1 MAAPAPPNP
10 PISED
15 MAAGLA
21 HEVRNQL
28 NSLQLHVQ
36 ILEQELGERPSEAGQ
51 GVLDRLHRM
60 TRALDELDDFL
71 SEFLRLAHPP
81 PVEPETIA
89 LAPLLLELV
98 TFLAPEFA
106 ARGVALETDLASGA
120 EQARA
125 DAPQLKR
132 AILNLA
138 LNALAATPQGGGV
151 TIETREREGSVRIAV
166 RDTGSGIAPDLQP
179 HLFEPFVVGR
189 PGGVGLGL
197 PIASRIV
204 EQHGGRIEVE
214 SELGRG
220 SVFTVVLPLR
230 AVPR

>member
-1 MAAPAPPNP
+1 
-10 PISED
+10 

-28 NSLQLHVQ
+28 NALQLHVQ
-36 ILEQELGERPSEAGQ
+36 ILEQELGERLSDAGSEA
-51 GVLDRLHRM
+51 LDRLHRM

-81 PVEPETIA
+81 PVIPETIA
-89 LAPLLLELV
+89 LAPLLRELV
-98 TFLAPEFA
+98 TFLGPEFA
-106 ARGVALETDLASGA
+106 ARGVALETDLARGA
-120 EQARA
+120 DETRA
-125 DAPQLKR
+125 DGPQLKR
-132 AILNLA
+132 ALLNLA
-138 LNALAATPQGGGV
+138 LNALSATPKGGRV
-151 TIETREREGSVRIAV
+151 TIETRRREGTTRIAV
-166 RDTGSGIAPDLQP
+166 RDTGSGIAPELRP

-214 SELGRG
+214 STPGRG
-220 SVFTVVLPLR
+220 SVFTVVLPG
-230 AVPR
+230 ATAPR

>member
-1 MAAPAPPNP
+1 MAEPGPPTP
-10 PISED
+10 PFSED

-36 ILEQELGERPSEAGQ
+36 ILEQELGERPSETGQ
-51 GVLDRLHRM
+51 GVLDRLHRL

-81 PVEPETIA
+81 PVVPETIA
-89 LAPLLLELV
+89 LAPLLRELV

-106 ARGVALETDLASGA
+106 ARGVVLETDLAGGA

-132 AILNLA
+132 AVLNLA
-138 LNALAATPQGGGV
+138 LNALAATPKGGRV
-151 TIETREREGSVRIAV
+151 TIETRRREGSARIAV
-166 RDTGSGIAPDLQP
+166 RDNGSGIAPDLVP

-220 SVFTVVLPLR
+220 SVFTVVLPAR
-230 AVPR
+230 SAPR

>member
-1 MAAPAPPNP
+1 MVEPGPPNP
-10 PISED
+10 PFSED

-71 SEFLRLAHPP
+71 SEFLRLAHPA
-81 PVEPETIA
+81 PVVPEVIA
-89 LAPLLLELV
+89 LAPLLRELV

-106 ARGVALETDLASGA
+106 ARGVVLETNLASGA

-132 AILNLA
+132 AVLNLA
-138 LNALAATPQGGGV
+138 LNALAATPKGGRV
-151 TIETREREGSVRIAV
+151 TIETRRREDGTRIAV
-166 RDTGSGIAPDLQP
+166 RDTGSGIAPDLVP
-179 HLFEPFVVGR
+179 HLFEPFVIGR

-197 PIASRIV
+197 AIASRIV
-204 EQHGGRIEVE
+204 EQHGGGIEVE

-220 SVFTVVLPLR
+220 SVFTIVLPAR
-230 AVPR
+230 AAPR

>member
-1 MAAPAPPNP
+1 MAEPGTPTPPF
-10 PISED
+10 SEH

-36 ILEQELGERPSEAGQ
+36 ILEQELGERPAEADQ
-51 GVLDRLHRM
+51 GLFDRLHRM

-81 PVEPETIA
+81 PVVPQPIA
-89 LAPLLLELV
+89 LAPLLRELV

-106 ARGVALETDLASGA
+106 ARGVVLETDLASA
-120 EQARA
+120 ADDALA

-132 AILNLA
+132 AVLNLA
-138 LNALAATPQGGGV
+138 LNALAATHEGGRV
-151 TIETREREGSVRIAV
+151 AIETCRREGSTRIAV
-166 RDTGSGIAPDLQP
+166 RDDGSGIAPELLP

-189 PGGVGLGL
+189 AGGVGLGL
-197 PIASRIV
+197 PIAFRIV

-214 SELGRG
+214 SEPGRG
-220 SVFTVVLPLR
+220 SVFTVVLPGR
-230 AVPR
+230 ASPR

>member
-1 MAAPAPPNP
+1 MAEPAEPNP

-36 ILEQELGERPSEAGQ
+36 IVEQELKERPSEAGA
-51 GVLDRLHRM
+51 GVFDRLHRM

-81 PVEPETIA
+81 PVVPEPIA
-89 LAPLLLELV
+89 LGPLLRELA

-106 ARGVALETDLASGA
+106 ARGVALETELGSGA
-120 EQARA
+120 EQAYA
-125 DAPQLKR
+125 DAVQLKR
-132 AILNLA
+132 AVLNLV
-138 LNALAATPQGGGV
+138 LNALAATPKGGRV
-151 TIETREREGSVRIAV
+151 RIETREREDGTRIAV
-166 RDTGSGIAPDLQP
+166 RDNGSGITPELAPR
-179 HLFEPFVVGR
+179 LFEPFVFGR

-204 EQHGGRIEVE
+204 EQHGGRIELE
-214 SELGRG
+214 SELGKG
-220 SVFTVVLPLR
+220 SVFTIVLPAR
-230 AVPR
+230 DASR

>member
-1 MAAPAPPNP
+1 MALPGPKNP
-10 PISED
+10 PFSED

-81 PVEPETIA
+81 PVVPETIA
-89 LAPLLLELV
+89 LGALLRELV

-106 ARGVALETDLASGA
+106 AGGVSLETDLASGA
-120 EQARA
+120 EEVRA

-132 AILNLA
+132 AVLNLA
-138 LNALAATPQGGGV
+138 LNALAATSKGGRV
-151 TIETREREGSVRIAV
+151 TIETRKREGCLRIAV
-166 RDTGSGIAPDLQP
+166 RDTGSGIAPELVP

-214 SELGRG
+214 SERGRG
-220 SVFTVVLPLR
+220 SAFTVVLPLR
-230 AVPR
+230 AAPR

>member
-1 MAAPAPPNP
+1 MAEPGSPNP

-36 ILEQELGERPSEAGQ
+36 ILEQELGERPAEAGQ

-81 PVEPETIA
+81 PVVPRPIA
-89 LAPLLLELV
+89 LAPLLRELA

-106 ARGVALETDLASGA
+106 ARGVALLTDLAGD
-120 EQARA
+120 A
-125 DAPQLKR
+125 DALTADGPQLKR

-138 LNALAATPQGGGV
+138 LNALAATREGGRV
-151 TIETREREGSVRIAV
+151 TLETRRSEGATRIAV
-166 RDTGSGIAPDLQP
+166 RDDGSGIAPELRSQ
-179 HLFEPFVVGR
+179 LFQPFVVGR

-197 PIASRIV
+197 PIAARIV
-204 EQHGGRIEVE
+204 EQHGGWIEVV
-214 SELGRG
+214 SEPGRG
-220 SVFTVVLPLR
+220 SVFTVVLPQR
-230 AVPR
+230 SEPR

>member
-1 MAAPAPPNP
+1 MALPGPKNP
-10 PISED
+10 PFSED

-60 TRALDELDDFL
+60 TRALDELDDFV

-81 PVEPETIA
+81 PVVPETIA
-89 LAPLLLELV
+89 LAPLLRELV

-106 ARGVALETDLASGA
+106 ARGVVLETDLAQGA

-132 AILNLA
+132 AVLNLA
-138 LNALAATPQGGGV
+138 LNALAATAKGGRV
-151 TIETREREGSVRIAV
+151 TIETRAGEGGTRIAV
-166 RDTGSGIAPDLQP
+166 RDTGSGIAPDLVPQ
-179 HLFEPFVVGR
+179 LFEPFVVGR

-204 EQHGGRIEVE
+204 EQHGGAIEVE
-214 SELGRG
+214 SAPGRG
-220 SVFTVVLPLR
+220 SVFTIVLPLR
-230 AVPR
+230 AAPR